1 MKITKLLMEELWLVF
16 VFLHDI
22 AGVCLTPEA
31 ILALDYVGGP
41 MLAKPKLRD
50 YRLN

>member
-31 ILALDYVGGP
+31 ILALESGLLVDQCWPNQSYGII
-41 MLAKPKLRD
+41 A
-50 YRLN
+50 

>member
-31 ILALDYVGGP
+31 ILALDCWLVDQCWPNQSYGIIV
-41 MLAKPKLRD
+41 
-50 YRLN
+50 